1 MPPVGF
7 LLPAVIHTG
16 LLRLKSLVSA
26 CRVATINTPLT
37 DALSNSGDSLNMQS
51 SDRPLRLNAIVNQ
64 PDTRAG
70 KVFDLTVQGLVIV
83 SLISFSVA
91 TLPDLSN
98 NTLELLRW
106 IEVTVV
112 VLFTAEYLLRLK
124 AAEQPLA
131 YALSF
136 FGVVDLL
143 AILPFY
149 LTTGID
155 LRAVKVL
162 RALRIISLLKLRRYN
177 AAMSRFARA
186 FALAKEAFTLFVIA
200 TMMILFLAAVGIYY
214 FERDAQPEAFA
225 SVFHS
230 LWWAVT
236 TLTTVGYGDVYPI
249 TVGGRF
255 FTFIVVMVGLG
266 VIAVPASVLASALT
280 RAREEEARPQRERME

>member
-1 MPPVGF
+1 
-7 LLPAVIHTG
+7 
-16 LLRLKSLVSA
+16 
-26 CRVATINTPLT
+26 
-37 DALSNSGDSLNMQS
+37 MQS
-51 SDRPLRLNAIVNQ
+51 SDRPLRLNGIVSQ
-64 PDTRAG
+64 TDTRAG
-70 KVFDLTVQGLVIV
+70 KAFDLAVQGLIIV
-83 SLISFSVA
+83 SVISFSIA
-91 TLPDLSN
+91 TLPNLSN
-98 NTLELLRW
+98 DTLAPLRW
-106 IEVTVV
+106 KEGTVV
-112 VLFTAEYLLRLK
+112 VLFTTEYLLRLK
-124 AAEQPLA
+124 AADQPLA

-162 RALRIISLLKLRRYN
+162 RALRIISLLKLTRYN

-186 FALAKEAFTLFVIA
+186 FALAKEEFTLFVIA

-249 TVGGRF
+249 TVGRRF
-255 FTFIVVMVGLG
+255 FTYIVVMVGLG

-280 RAREEEARPQRERME
+280 RAREEEVRTRSERSE